1 MRRSFGRAVLT
12 GLFLLFVLFL
22 YGPTMTILVLSFQG
36 PDGGLTFP
44 MNGVS
49 VHWFAS
55 LFETQKV
62 GDFGG
67 SLARSLMLATM
78 VMAATVAISVA
89 AGMRVPRGFPRFPA
103 PLSPPPVGL
112 LSAPV
117 LRLPLHP
124 PTVLLTRLCC

>member
-12 GLFLLFVLFL
+12 GFFLLFVLFL

-67 SLARSLMLATM
+67 SLARSLLLATM
-78 VMAATVAISVA
+78 VMAAMVAISVA
-89 AGMRVPRGFPRFPA
+89 AGN
-103 PLSPPPVGL
+103 GL
-112 LSAPV
+112 LR
-117 LRLPLHP
+117 RLPGSRAP
-124 PTVLLTRLCC
+124 FSLTQSQLIACSSSGSLWVG

>member
-1 MRRSFGRAVLT
+1 MPGGFGRAVLT
-12 GLFLLFVLFL
+12 AFFALFVLFL
-22 YGPTMTILVLSFQG
+22 YGPTMTIVVLSFQG

-67 SLARSLMLATM
+67 SLARSLLLATM
-78 VMAATVAISVA
+78 VMAATVTISVA
-89 AGMRVPRGFPRFPA
+89 AGKGLRARLRGAGPRFP
-103 PLSPPPVGL
+103 PTPPPPL
-112 LSAPV
+112 LPPPPGSP
-117 LRLPLHP
+117 RLP
-124 PTVLLTRLCC
+124 